1 MNMAT
6 GKHDRPA
13 PLPEALES
21 HYKDRLK
28 TLEYQLDTA
37 TSKLKDAMM
46 HLDRKDIQLAEK
58 DAYIEELRSALVEMT
73 VKATMGGVK

>member
-1 MNMAT
+1 MTN

-73 VKATMGGVK
+73 VKATMGGVR

>member
-1 MNMAT
+1 MTN
-6 GKHDRPA
+6 GKHDKPA

>member
-1 MNMAT
+1 MAT

-21 HYKDRLK
+21 HYKERLK
-28 TLEYQLDTA
+28 TVEAQLEIA
-37 TSKLKDAMM
+37 TEKLKDAMM

-58 DAYIEELRSALVEMT
+58 DAYIEELRSALVKMT

>member
-1 MNMAT
+1 MTN

-13 PLPEALES
+13 PLPEALET

-73 VKATMGGVK
+73 VKATIGGVK

>member
-1 MNMAT
+1 MTN

-13 PLPEALES
+13 PLPEALET

>member
-1 MNMAT
+1 MTN
-6 GKHDRPA
+6 GKHDKPA

-58 DAYIEELRSALVEMT
+58 DAYIEELRTALVEMT